1 MKKDLCK
8 YWEHYIIKQNEFKR
22 DNYRFDGGKLIQ
34 IELQIIII
42 GQDGV
47 EIWFIQMEICYKK

>member
-1 MKKDLCK
+1 M
-8 YWEHYIIKQNEFKR
+8 IKQNEFKR